1 MSGPSMLW
9 LSRAKLTSSAVYSCS
24 RGRPLPSGSTFQ
36 PSLPSK
42 MRTDLWFAP
51 MISKRVL
58 LGRFCSSRNGRLRAG
73 AAALFTC
80 PAQAMVLILRH
91 ASTPPRAAAFFSM
104 ICVALNSGA
113 ALRSAASASGGIR
126 RQAASTHSAVRLIA
140 ASSLAAG
147 CLGHRELRFREQ
159 RVRQLRIHRDGPN
172 VDLVGLLDSFDGGLE
187 HVRQGDRKSTRLNS
201 SHGYISYAV
210 FCLK

>member
-24 RGRPLPSGSTFQ
+24 RGGPLPSGSIFQ

-113 ALRSAASASGGIR
+113 ALRSAASASGGIGG
-126 RQAASTHSAVRLIA
+126 QGAGTHPAGGLIP
-140 ASSLAAG
+140 SSSPAAG
-147 CLGHRELRFREQ
+147 RLGHRELRFREQ
-159 RVRQLRIHRDGPN
+159 RVPPLRIHRDGPN
-172 VDLVGLLDSFDGGLE
+172 VDLVGLLDSFDG
-187 HVRQGDRKSTRLNS
+187 DRKS
-201 SHGYISYAV
+201 V
-210 FCLK
+210 V